1 MMLFWSKLSLL
12 IMTQAVSDIPCILFV
27 DELLAAY
34 PNAKVIITSRPVD
47 RWLLSVE
54 NSFYAIL
61 SWKRWP
67 VLELLDRVPCSSL
80 DYSSVSDN

>member
-1 MMLFWSKLSLL
+1 MYDDDAILADAL
-12 IMTQAVSDIPCILFV
+12 ITNQTQAVSDIPCVLFV
-27 DELLAAY
+27 DELLTAY
-34 PNAKVIITSRPVD
+34 PSAKVIITSRPVE

-67 VLELLDRVPCSSL
+67 ILELLDRVPACPWTT
-80 DYSSVSDN
+80 